1 MQEIAKVTDEKIVP
15 IANNS
20 EQYITFSVGQLQFID
35 SLKFSLPGLA
45 KMAENL
51 RDKKKG
57 QTKTQLAKCFPI
69 MSKFISPHLLSLL
82 TRKGI
87 FPYQWLNSKTKFN
100 ETQLPPRKDFNSD
113 LDGFNYCNHN
123 CRIEKCEHGEKIGK
137 CKHKCQKCKHK
148 KEPGNCNE
156 CEENKECE
164 HEKIYTISQK
174 DYDFAHMVWRETECK
189 TFGDYHDIYLKTDVL
204 ILADAFEAFRK
215 ASYSAFKLDPA
226 NYLTAPGLAW
236 DACMKVT
243 KVKLE
248 LFHEHQGDMHDF
260 FTAMKRGG
268 MSLARRRIARAN
280 ILELEGYDGKK
291 QKMVTLLRRQ

>member
-1 MQEIAKVTDEKIVP
+1 MYCKTQLPDEGKNKVLDHDHITGKFRGASHSSCNLKLRIDPETIKIPVLFCNGSGYDFHHLMQEIAKVTDEKIVP

-51 RDKKKG
+51 RDEKKG
-57 QTKTQLAKCFPI
+57 QTKTPEQLAKCFPF

-100 ETQLPPRKDFNSD
+100 ETQLPSRKDFNSD
-113 LDGFNYCNHN
+113 LDGFNYCDHN

-156 CEENKECE
+156 CEENKESTSPLVQKILSLK
-164 HEKIYTISQK
+164 EKSN
-174 DYDFAHMVWRETECK
+174 RGCCLE
-189 TFGDYHDIYLKTDVL
+189 
-204 ILADAFEAFRK
+204 
-215 ASYSAFKLDPA
+215 
-226 NYLTAPGLAW
+226 
-236 DACMKVT
+236 
-243 KVKLE
+243 VKLSIPKE
-248 LFHEHQGDMHDF
+248 LHPKFRDYPMCPERKKVPYDWY
-260 FTAMKRGG
+260 
-268 MSLARRRIARAN
+268 SL
-280 ILELEGYDGKK
+280 K
-291 QKMVTLLRRQ
+291 QKEWLGNQSSEYRSGST